1 MSYPEYLTDSTTST
15 QDDDLKKD
23 LLCKLMAGKLTI
35 IVVVLL
41 NKLNPTISMKILKRK
56 KL

>member
-1 MSYPEYLTDSTTST
+1 MSSETTTTDTATST

-35 IVVVLL
+35 IV
-41 NKLNPTISMKILKRK
+41 KIEQAKPNNIQEDIK
-56 KL
+56 KT